1 MGIRGSKVEVE
12 PLITRIEVGRVLIQY
27 FPLVPSVSN
36 SKKTDSG
43 FIIFP
48 HIETSPLLKSSS
60 SLIDYTHSFSG
71 AMHVGLHV
79 IPISHK
85 APYSLY
91 PRWPLQAILAR
102 S

>member
-12 PLITRIEVGRVLIQY
+12 PLNRIEVGRVLVQH
-27 FPLVPSVSN
+27 VPSVPTVSN
-36 SKKTDSG
+36 WKKTDSG
-43 FIIFP
+43 FILFP
-48 HIETSPLLKSSS
+48 HIGTSPVLKSSS
-60 SLIDYTHSFSG
+60 NLIDYTHSFSG